1 MLNDA
6 LTQQL
11 ESTAS
16 HLAESRA
23 AGIPVADAARAMRTE
38 RRNRAAYAESL
49 FSTILPPAPSEPAS
63 MPSVRSFTPSTKTWG
78 DIVETSR
85 ETVRPGRGGR

>member
-1 MLNDA
+1 MNAALLNQ
-6 LTQQL
+6 LT
-11 ESTAS
+11 ESLS
-16 HLAESRA
+16 HIAEARA
-23 AGIPVADAARAMRTE
+23 CGVTPQDAARAMRTE

-49 FSTILPPAPSEPAS
+49 FATILPPAPSSPAP

-85 ETVRPGRGGR
+85 ETVRPGRGAR